1 MSTFAA
7 AFVRGGNRASSFFIN
22 LSYQR
27 HLPLTENDMIDKTAL
42 EQVINE
48 ALEGTKMYL
57 VTLKVS
63 KDNVIDVALDSD
75 EDITIEDCME
85 VNDAVLEAFDRDV
98 EDYELTVGSYG
109 ITSPLVLPR
118 QYRKNIGYEVE
129 VLTADG
135 RKLKGVIDGA
145 DDEGFVLTTTV
156 KRKLEGKKRPELVEE
171 QERFNYSDIKQTK
184 NIIKI

>member
-1 MSTFAA
+1 
-7 AFVRGGNRASSFFIN
+7 
-22 LSYQR
+22 
-27 HLPLTENDMIDKTAL
+27 MIDKTAL

-48 ALEGTKMYL
+48 ALDGTKMYL

-75 EDITIEDCME
+75 EDITIDDCVA
-85 VNDAVLEAFDRDV
+85 VNDAVLAAFDRDD

-109 ITSPLVLPR
+109 ITSPLLLPR
-118 QYRKNIGYEVE
+118 QYRKNVGYEVE

-135 RKLKGVIDGA
+135 RKLKGVIA
-145 DDEGFVLTTTV
+145 DANDEGFTLSTTV

-171 QERFNYSDIKQTK
+171 QEQFNYSDIKQTK

>member
-1 MSTFAA
+1 
-7 AFVRGGNRASSFFIN
+7 
-22 LSYQR
+22 
-27 HLPLTENDMIDKTAL
+27 MIDRTEL
-42 EQVINE
+42 EKVINE
-48 ALEGTKMYL
+48 SLEGSKMYL

-75 EDITIEDCME
+75 EDITIDDCVA
-85 VNDAVLEAFDRDV
+85 VNDAVLAAFDRDE

-109 ITSPLVLPR
+109 ITSPLLLPR

-135 RKLKGVIDGA
+135 RKLKGVIADA
-145 DDEGFVLTTTV
+145 DDEGFTLSTTV

-184 NIIKI
+184 NIVKV

>member
-1 MSTFAA
+1 
-7 AFVRGGNRASSFFIN
+7 
-22 LSYQR
+22 
-27 HLPLTENDMIDKTAL
+27 MIDKTAL

-48 ALEGTKMYL
+48 ALEGTKMFL

-75 EDITIEDCME
+75 EDITIDDCVA
-85 VNDAVLEAFDRDV
+85 VNDAVLAAFDRDE

-109 ITSPLVLPR
+109 ITSPLLLPR

-129 VLTADG
+129 GLTTDG
-135 RKLKGVIDGA
+135 RKLKGVLADA
-145 DDEGFVLTTTV
+145 DDEGFTLTMTV

-184 NIIKI
+184 NIITV

>member
-1 MSTFAA
+1 
-7 AFVRGGNRASSFFIN
+7 
-22 LSYQR
+22 
-27 HLPLTENDMIDKTAL
+27 MIDKTAL

-48 ALEGTKMYL
+48 ALEGTKMFL
-57 VTLKVS
+57 VTLKVT

-75 EDITIEDCME
+75 EDITIDDCVA
-85 VNDAVLEAFDRDV
+85 VNDAVLAAFDRDEG

-109 ITSPLVLPR
+109 ITSPLLLPR

-135 RKLKGVIDGA
+135 RKLKGVIADA
-145 DDEGFVLTTTV
+145 DDEGFVLTMTV

-171 QERFNYSDIKQTK
+171 QERFNYGDINQTK
-184 NIIKI
+184 HIIKI

>member
-1 MSTFAA
+1 
-7 AFVRGGNRASSFFIN
+7 
-22 LSYQR
+22 
-27 HLPLTENDMIDKTAL
+27 MIDKTEL
-42 EQVINE
+42 EKVINDT
-48 ALEGTKMYL
+48 LDGSKMYL

-75 EDITIEDCME
+75 EDITIDDCIA
-85 VNDAVLEAFDRDV
+85 VNDAVLEAFDRDK

-109 ITSPLVLPR
+109 ITSPLILPR

-135 RKLKGVIDGA
+135 RKLKGVIADA
-145 DDEGFVLTTTV
+145 DDEDFTLSMTV
-156 KRKLEGKKRPELVEE
+156 KKKLEGKKRPEMVEE

-184 NIIKI
+184 NIIKM

>member
-1 MSTFAA
+1 
-7 AFVRGGNRASSFFIN
+7 
-22 LSYQR
+22 
-27 HLPLTENDMIDKTAL
+27 MIDKTAL

-48 ALEGTKMYL
+48 ALEGTGMFL

-75 EDITIEDCME
+75 EDISVDDCVA
-85 VNDAVLEAFDRDV
+85 VNDAVLAAFDRDD

-109 ITSPLVLPR
+109 ITSPLLLPR

-135 RKLKGVIDGA
+135 RKLKGVIA
-145 DDEGFVLTTTV
+145 DADEEGFTLTMTV
-156 KRKLEGKKRPELVEE
+156 KKKLEGKKRPELVEE
-171 QERFNYSDIKQTK
+171 EERFNYNDIKQTK

>member
-1 MSTFAA
+1 
-7 AFVRGGNRASSFFIN
+7 
-22 LSYQR
+22 
-27 HLPLTENDMIDKTAL
+27 MIDKTAL
-42 EQVINE
+42 EQVIND

-75 EDITIEDCME
+75 DDITIDDCVA
-85 VNDAVLEAFDRDV
+85 VNDAVLVAFDRDE

-109 ITSPLVLPR
+109 ITSPLLLPR
-118 QYRKNIGYEVE
+118 QYSKNVGYEVE

-135 RKLKGVIDGA
+135 RKLKGVLSDA
-145 DDEGFVLTTTV
+145 DDEGFTLAMTV

-171 QERFNYSDIKQTK
+171 TERFQYSDVKYTK
-184 NIIKI
+184 NVIKV

>member
-1 MSTFAA
+1 MK
-7 AFVRGGNRASSFFIN
+7 
-22 LSYQR
+22 
-27 HLPLTENDMIDKTAL
+27 TELKIERMIDKTEL
-42 EQVINE
+42 EQVINK
-48 ALEGTKMYL
+48 ALEGTGMFL

-63 KDNVIDVALDSD
+63 KDNIIDVALDSD
-75 EDITIEDCME
+75 EDITINDCVA
-85 VNDAVLEAFDRDV
+85 VNDAVLAAFDRDEG

-109 ITSPLVLPR
+109 ITSPLLLPR

-135 RKLKGVIDGA
+135 RKLKGVIADA
-145 DDEGFVLTTTV
+145 DDEGFTLTTTV
-156 KRKLEGKKRPELVEE
+156 KRKLEGKKRPEMVEE

>member
-1 MSTFAA
+1 
-7 AFVRGGNRASSFFIN
+7 
-22 LSYQR
+22 
-27 HLPLTENDMIDKTAL
+27 MIDKTAL

-75 EDITIEDCME
+75 EDITIDDCVA
-85 VNDAVLEAFDRDV
+85 VNDAVLAAFDRDD

-109 ITSPLVLPR
+109 ITSPLLLPR
-118 QYRKNIGYEVE
+118 QYRKNVGLEVE

-135 RKLKGVIDGA
+135 RKLKGTLADA
-145 DDEGFVLTTTV
+145 DDEGFTLSMTV

-171 QERFNYSDIKQTK
+171 QERFKYSDIKQTK

>member
-1 MSTFAA
+1 
-7 AFVRGGNRASSFFIN
+7 
-22 LSYQR
+22 
-27 HLPLTENDMIDKTAL
+27 MIDKTAL
-42 EQVINE
+42 QQVINE

-75 EDITIEDCME
+75 DDITIDDCIA
-85 VNDAVLEAFDRDV
+85 VNDAVLDAFDRDK

-109 ITSPLVLPR
+109 ITSPLLLPR
-118 QYRKNIGYEVE
+118 QYVKNLGCEVE
-129 VLTADG
+129 VLTGDG
-135 RKLKGVIDGA
+135 RKLKGVLAEA
-145 DDEGFVLTTTV
+145 DETGFTLSMSV
-156 KRKLEGKKRPELVEE
+156 KRRLEGKKRPELVVE

>member
-1 MSTFAA
+1 
-7 AFVRGGNRASSFFIN
+7 
-22 LSYQR
+22 
-27 HLPLTENDMIDKTAL
+27 MIDKTAL

-48 ALEGTKMYL
+48 ALEGTKMFL
-57 VTLKVS
+57 VTLKVT

-75 EDITIEDCME
+75 EDITIDDCVA
-85 VNDAVLEAFDRDV
+85 VNDAVLAAFDRDD

-109 ITSPLVLPR
+109 ITSPLLLPR
-118 QYRKNIGYEVE
+118 QYRKYTGCDVE

-135 RKLKGVIDGA
+135 RRLKGILADA
-145 DDEGFVLTTTV
+145 DDEGFTLSMTV

>member
-1 MSTFAA
+1 
-7 AFVRGGNRASSFFIN
+7 
-22 LSYQR
+22 
-27 HLPLTENDMIDKTAL
+27 MIDKTAL

-48 ALEGTKMYL
+48 ALEGSKLYL

-63 KDNVIDVALDSD
+63 KDNIIDVALDSD
-75 EDITIEDCME
+75 EDITIDDCVA
-85 VNDAVLEAFDRDV
+85 VNDAVHAAFDRDE

-109 ITSPLVLPR
+109 ITSPLLLPR
-118 QYRKNIGYEVE
+118 QYQKNVGYEVE

-135 RKLKGVIDGA
+135 RKLKGVLA
-145 DDEGFVLTTTV
+145 DADEEGFTLTMTV

>member
-1 MSTFAA
+1 
-7 AFVRGGNRASSFFIN
+7 
-22 LSYQR
+22 
-27 HLPLTENDMIDKTAL
+27 MIDKTAL

-48 ALEGTKMYL
+48 ALEGTKMFL

-75 EDITIEDCME
+75 EDITIDDCVA
-85 VNDAVLEAFDRDV
+85 VNDAVLAAFDRDD

-109 ITSPLVLPR
+109 LTSPLLLPR
-118 QYRKNIGYEVE
+118 QYRNSVGCDVE

-135 RKLKGVIDGA
+135 RKLKGVIADA
-145 DDEGFVLTTTV
+145 DDEGFTLTTTI
-156 KRKLEGKKRPELVEE
+156 KRKLEGKKRPEMVEE

-184 NIIKI
+184 NIINI